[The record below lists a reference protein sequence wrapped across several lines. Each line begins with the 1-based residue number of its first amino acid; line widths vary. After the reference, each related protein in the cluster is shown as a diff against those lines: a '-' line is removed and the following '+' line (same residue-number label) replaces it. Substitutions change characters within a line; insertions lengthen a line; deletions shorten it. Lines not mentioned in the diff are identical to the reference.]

1 MPLAVQAEGLT
12 KLFGS
17 TLALDHLD
25 LEVEEGEIFGFLGPN
40 GAGKTTTIRILSCL
54 LAPTSGSASVA
65 GYDVV
70 HQPREVRQNVG
81 LLPELPGLYERMTA
95 YENLEYYGQLY
106 GLSGAPLSKRVNS
119 LLETMGLWERRNE
132 KVGAY
137 SKGMRQK
144 LAVARALVHDPPVL
158 FLDEPTS
165 ALDPEAQRRIHDDIS
180 ALSKERKR
188 TILLCTHNLAEAEK
202 LCDRVAI
209 INHGRTIAV
218 GGAESLRKELSSRRT
233 FQLVLAGPNGAVA
246 RAVAATGLCERLED
260 RGDSLVFSV
269 TSPERDNP
277 LIVDAVT
284 SAGGRIVSLA
294 EVKMSL
300 EDIYLRVIGAHT

>member
-1 MPLAVQAEGLT
+1 MPFAVEADSLT

-17 TLALDHLD
+17 FVALDNLS
-25 LEVEEGEIFGFLGPN
+25 LQVEEGEIFGLLGPN

-54 LAPTSGSASVA
+54 LNPTAGRATVA

-70 HQPREVRQNVG
+70 RQPQEVRRSIG

-106 GLSGAPLSKRVNS
+106 GLSGAALSKRVNS
-119 LLETMGLWERRNE
+119 LLETMGLWERRDE

-165 ALDPEAQRRIHDDIS
+165 ALDPEAQRRIHDDIT

-218 GGAESLRKELSSRRT
+218 GGAESLRNELSTRRT
-233 FQLVLAGPNGAVA
+233 FKLVLAKRNEAVLHA
-246 RAVAATGLCERLED
+246 IDATGLCERLEG
-260 RGDSLVFSV
+260 RGETILFSV

-277 LIVDAVT
+277 LIVDAVV
-284 SAGGRIVSLA
+284 SAGGRIMSLA

-300 EDIYLRVIGAHT
+300 EDIYLRIIGES